1 MFAEVPGEFEEG
13 DVFLANAVEN
23 PDGADPFIGKTD
35 DLAPGA
41 AEVPLNRLYARGGCM
56 KMLLKKFLENVH
68 RQEFR

>member
-41 AEVPLNRLYARGGCM
+41 AEVPLNRLYARGGA
-56 KMLLKKFLENVH
+56 
-68 RQEFR
+68 